1 MSPST
6 TLEARENPS
15 ITFRLR
21 RYWDTP
27 FFVELLL
34 LAMAAPVLYFPDR
47 FGVGVIAFA
56 IGLLALGWV
65 WRQLKVAVWYRTPVD
80 WPIFFLF
87 LVMLPMSVWVAPS
100 PLREEYSIP
109 RALILI
115 WNFSL
120 FWVIVSHASRSR
132 ELRYVCALG
141 FLCIGGLI
149 ASVSLFGT
157 RWPNKLP
164 GLDALLNQLPQI
176 FGGAEMG
183 FHLNQLD
190 GTLFFRVLTEISDS
204 NTNIL
209 GGTLL
214 YVLPFLT
221 ALVVHALYR
230 RDWKICLPGG
240 MLLGLVGLV
249 FVAAQS
255 RAALLSF
262 AICLPVMALLN
273 LRWGR
278 WILGGG
284 MVMTGTMN
292 VFVSPV
298 VLLQRLDQSKLLES
312 VVGNISL
319 AGRIEIW
326 QRALYGIA
334 DFPFT
339 GMGLDTFRE
348 IMPTRYPLITP
359 STRYIDHA
367 HNFFLQMALD
377 FGIPGLLCLLAIFI
391 IAGVMLV
398 DWTVRTE
405 GINELRIWATGLLG
419 SLLASSIYGLVDA
432 VAMGSNPNFVF
443 WILLALIF
451 SLSSSHTS

>member
-176 FGGAEMG
+176 FVGIFKGAEHG
-183 FHLNQLD
+183 FHPNQ
-190 GTLFFRVLTEISDS
+190 VA
-204 NTNIL
+204 
-209 GGTLL
+209 GTLL

-240 MLLGLVGLV
+240 MLLGLVGFV
-249 FVAAQS
+249 FVAVQS

-273 LRWGR
+273 LCWGR

-284 MVMTGTMN
+284 MVMTGIMN
-292 VFVSPV
+292 VFISPV
-298 VLLQRLDQSKLLES
+298 VLLQRIDQSKLLES
-312 VVGNISL
+312 VVGNINL
-319 AGRIEIW
+319 DGRIEIW

-334 DFPFT
+334 DFPFI
-339 GMGLDTFRE
+339 GLGLGTFRKLVHVHYPFVPSYNGQE
-348 IMPTRYPLITP
+348 IA
-359 STRYIDHA
+359 HA

-377 FGIPGLLCLLAIFI
+377 FGLPGLLCLLAIFI
-391 IAGVMLV
+391 IAVVMLV

>member
-1 MSPST
+1 MKYVMSPST
-6 TLEARENPS
+6 TFEARENPS
-15 ITFRLR
+15 ITSKLR

-87 LVMLPMSVWVAPS
+87 LVMLPVSVWVAPS

-120 FWVIVSHASRSR
+120 FWVTVSHASRSR
-132 ELRYVCALG
+132 ELRDVCALG

-149 ASVSLFGT
+149 AGVSLFGT

-164 GLDALLNQLPQI
+164 GLDALLNQFPQI
-176 FGGAEMG
+176 FVGIFKGAEHG
-183 FHLNQLD
+183 FHPNQ
-190 GTLFFRVLTEISDS
+190 VA
-204 NTNIL
+204 
-209 GGTLL
+209 GTLL

-249 FVAAQS
+249 FVAVQS

-348 IMPTRYPLITP
+348 IMPIRYPLITP

-451 SLSSSHTS
+451 SLSPHTS